1 MTVRY
6 DWLIT
11 IRNITECFYD
21 YLPKYCTNFPCQMG
35 DWTRAIPTRPL
46 RVLRDPL
53 SHFSK

>member
-53 SHFSK
+53 FKVI